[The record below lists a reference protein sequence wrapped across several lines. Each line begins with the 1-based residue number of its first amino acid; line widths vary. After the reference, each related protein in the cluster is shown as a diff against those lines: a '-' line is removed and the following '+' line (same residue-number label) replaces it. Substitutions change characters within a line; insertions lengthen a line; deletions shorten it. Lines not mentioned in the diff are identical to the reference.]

1 MSVSKGLQTVSF
13 PAGADLS
20 AKQFHLLELASDGEV
35 TASNASTDKI
45 IGVLQNKPAAA
56 ARAANVAI
64 GGITKVAM
72 TSTAAGSAITRGDQ
86 LVSSTGGAGKAAKFN
101 GTSLN
106 HYIIGQALTTT
117 TTGTAAGV
125 GNQIGS
131 MLLTY
136 EGFGSTV

>member
-1 MSVSKGLQTVSF
+1 MSVEKGLHTVSF

-20 AKQFHLLELASDGEV
+20 AKQFFLLELASDGEV
-35 TASNASTDKI
+35 TGSNATTDKI
-45 IGVLQNKPAAA
+45 VGVLQNKPAAA

-72 TSTAAGSAITRGDQ
+72 TSTAASSAITRGDQ
-86 LVSSTGGAGKAAKFN
+86 LVSSASGRAAKFN
-101 GTSLN
+101 GTSAN
-106 HYIIGQALTTT
+106 AYIIGQALTTT
-117 TTGTAAGV
+117 TTGTAAGT